1 MNKNYRYKAK
11 LIRIIDGDTI
21 VALIDLGFE
30 IATRKKIRLYGI
42 NAPETRTLLEKEK
55 AAGILAKQRLE
66 ELLGASN
73 GEFEL
78 ISHGWGK
85 FGRCLGE
92 IFINDQNP
100 PIYYWSQHFKF
111 YHKSV
116 ECKIRMQ

>member
-55 AAGILAKQRLE
+55 TAGILAKDRLE

-73 GEFEL
+73 GEFVL
-78 ISHGWGK
+78 VSHGVGK
-85 FGRCLGE
+85 YGRCIGTIYIDKE
-92 IFINDQNP
+92 NINQLLLSEGLAEK
-100 PIYYWSQHFKF
+100 YF
-111 YHKSV
+111 
-116 ECKIRMQ
+116 